1 MGNGV
6 EIQMSILKEFKNS
19 EEGQIFIHLER
30 LWLIEND
37 KANNWFTPRPVP
49 NKFFKYVF
57 IGKVKE
63 YLETDYNITRYVDKN
78 QATLN
83 FASKYEYAVQLTYPY
98 MGSDD
103 SKLGKEVISL
113 WLVKNDQEVMH
124 YQRIWE
130 EI

>member
-1 MGNGV
+1 MGNGD
-6 EIQMSILKEFKNS
+6 EIQMSILKEFNKT
-19 EEGQIFIHLER
+19 EDGDYIIHLER

-37 KANNWFTPRPVP
+37 KANNGFTPRPVP

-57 IGKVKE
+57 IGKIKE
-63 YLETDYNITRYVDKN
+63 YLETDYNITKYLGDN
-78 QATLN
+78 QSVMK
-83 FASKYEYAVQLTYPY
+83 FVSKYKYAIQLTYPY

-113 WLVKNDQEVMH
+113 YIVKSDDEVMH
-124 YQRIWE
+124 YQRVWE

>member
-1 MGNGV
+1 
-6 EIQMSILKEFKNS
+6 
-19 EEGQIFIHLER
+19 
-30 LWLIEND
+30 
-37 KANNWFTPRPVP
+37 
-49 NKFFKYVF
+49 
-57 IGKVKE
+57 
-63 YLETDYNITRYVDKN
+63 
-78 QATLN
+78 
-83 FASKYEYAVQLTYPY
+83 

>member
-1 MGNGV
+1 M
-6 EIQMSILKEFKNS
+6 L
-19 EEGQIFIHLER
+19 L
-30 LWLIEND
+30 
-37 KANNWFTPRPVP
+37 PP

-113 WLVKNDQEVMH
+113 WLVRNDKETIH
-124 YQRIWE
+124 YQRIWQ